1 VTASLLAALL
11 LAAPS
16 QGALTFDAAPGS
28 TLSYRLV
35 HRFHT
40 VTGVS
45 RAVEAR
51 ARLQPDGT
59 LQVMVR
65 VPVESFESGNSNRDA
80 HMREAVD
87 AAEHPFVV
95 FRGVAAGALPASV
108 PGDLVVPLRGELSFR
123 GRTLSVAPSVSVSYR
138 TPRHAVVEGSFP
150 VSLEAFGVERPSLL
164 FVKVED
170 RIDIQV
176 HLTME
181 AAP

>member
-1 VTASLLAALL
+1 VPAALLAALL

-16 QGALTFDAAPGS
+16 DGALTFDAAAGS

-35 HRFHT
+35 HEFHT

-51 ARLQPDGT
+51 ARLHPDGT

-65 VPVESFESGNSNRDA
+65 VPVESFDSGNSNRDA
-80 HMREAVD
+80 HMREAVE
-87 AAEHPFVV
+87 AAAHPFVV
-95 FRGVAAGALPASV
+95 FRGVAADAWPASV
-108 PGDLVVPLRGELSFR
+108 PGDLAVPLRGELTFKGLTRPLSPTVHVRFET
-123 GRTLSVAPSVSVSYR
+123 GRRAL
-138 TPRHAVVEGSFP
+138 VEGSFP

-170 RIDIQV
+170 RIEIGL
-176 HLTME
+176 HLALE
-181 AAP
+181 AEP